1 MKLPA
6 HAAGLQVRSGQV
18 HRPDSFQRENPYQ
31 GAFKE
36 AYKFWMETSTRII
49 DCQLKDCK
57 EERFLRTMASGGIH
71 PSCRGI
77 GTRSDRLPQ
86 PRLFGNI
93 SQTRQKMKRPT
104 LRRPLV
110 CVLFLE
116 QPPSSLHQKPALAKE
131 PTHRRLTPFFALFS
145 LVWILFKILAGFQIR
160 FVSFLDKYIAWKSD
174 KSNA

>member
-1 MKLPA
+1 
-6 HAAGLQVRSGQV
+6 
-18 HRPDSFQRENPYQ
+18 
-31 GAFKE
+31 
-36 AYKFWMETSTRII
+36 
-49 DCQLKDCK
+49 
-57 EERFLRTMASGGIH
+57 MASGGIH
-71 PSCRGI
+71 PSSWRI
-77 GTRSDRLPQ
+77 ETRKARSDLLPQ

-104 LRRPLV
+104 FRRPLV

-131 PTHRRLTPFFALFS
+131 PTHRRVTPFFALFS

-174 KSNA
+174 KSNAQESEQKGLRRGVLSPRRRKWRKLLISLLDPEYQSTRKFKYCEHCIL